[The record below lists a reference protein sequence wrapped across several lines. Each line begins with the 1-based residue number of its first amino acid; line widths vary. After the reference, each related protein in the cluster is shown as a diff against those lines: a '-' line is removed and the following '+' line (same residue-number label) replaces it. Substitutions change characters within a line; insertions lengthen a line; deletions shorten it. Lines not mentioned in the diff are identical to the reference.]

1 LLGKAFLVSSARAY
15 AMQSF
20 PRIILAGLSGGS
32 GKTFVSI
39 GLCRALSRR
48 GFSVRPFKKGPD
60 YIL

>member
-1 LLGKAFLVSSARAY
+1 
-15 AMQSF
+15 MQSF

>member
-1 LLGKAFLVSSARAY
+1 MTA
-15 AMQSF
+15 F

-48 GFSVRPFKKGPD
+48 GYRVQPFKKGPD
-60 YIL
+60 YIDASWLRPRCRDISS